1 MEEGNKQ
8 TDDGPKN
15 KTVIFEDKYGV
26 DISSIYTTEE
36 VDEVIEKGIG
46 RKLRVIDLHGNLITD
61 YGDIDTLYCGTI
73 KKRSKRKF
81 LDNLYFFS

>member
-8 TDDGPKN
+8 TDDGSKN

-26 DISSIYTTEE
+26 DISSIYMTEE
-36 VDEVIEKGIG
+36 VDKVIENKTG
-46 RKLRVIDLHGNLITD
+46 RKLGVIDLHGNLITD
-61 YGDIDTLYCGTI
+61 YGDIDTLYCRTI

-81 LDNLYFFS
+81 FDIPYFFS

>member
-36 VDEVIEKGIG
+36 VDEVIENKTG
-46 RKLRVIDLHGNLITD
+46 RKLRVIDLHGNLKD
-61 YGDIDTLYCGTI
+61 WDIDKLYCETI
-73 KKRSKRKF
+73 KTPKRKF

>member
-8 TDDGPKN
+8 TDDGSKN
-15 KTVIFEDKYGV
+15 KTAIFEDKYGV

-36 VDEVIEKGIG
+36 VDKVIENGIG
-46 RKLRVIDLHGNLITD
+46 RKLRVIDLHGNLKD
-61 YGDIDTLYCGTI
+61 WDIDTLYCETI
-73 KKRSKRKF
+73 KTPKRKF

>member
-46 RKLRVIDLHGNLITD
+46 RKLRVIDLHGNLKD
-61 YGDIDTLYCGTI
+61 WDIDKLYCETI
-73 KKRSKRKF
+73 KTPKRKF
-81 LDNLYFFS
+81 FDILYFFS